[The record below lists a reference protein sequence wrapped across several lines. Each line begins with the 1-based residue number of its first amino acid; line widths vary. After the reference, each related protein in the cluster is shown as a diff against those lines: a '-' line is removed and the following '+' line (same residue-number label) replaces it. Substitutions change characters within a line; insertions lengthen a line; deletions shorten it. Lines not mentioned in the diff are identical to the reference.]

1 MARSLGLDVGN
12 RRVGVAISDTSKT
25 IARPVEVIDRK
36 QQDAIRRILQLIQE
50 QQPDEI
56 IVGYP
61 WNADGTTGAQAR
73 AVEHFAEILRARVTL
88 PVQFYDERFS
98 TGEAQEIISAKR
110 RKQQA
115 EHDDAI
121 AAAVILQRYLDD
133 RRPEMDEF

>member
-1 MARSLGLDVGN
+1 
-12 RRVGVAISDTSKT
+12 VGVAVSDISKT

-36 QQDAIRRILQLIQE
+36 RQDAFKRIAQLVQD

-61 WNADGTTGAQAR
+61 WNADGTAGEQAR
-73 AVEHFAEILRARVTL
+73 AVEHFAELLRTRMTI

-121 AAAVILQRYLDD
+121 AAAVILQRYLDE
-133 RRPEMDEF
+133 RHLMSEEF